1 MFLLFLTREHPA
13 SVIAPLN
20 HTCYK
25 WRGIECCWWR
35 VGWQAV
41 SSALRTPPSA
51 QPSEG
56 RKLACFILPSTI
68 DSSSPLCTSA
78 TARTE
83 LPDSLKFM
91 RSLWATTR
99 HTWRAARTLT
109 FIYDYSHFHMVRVM
123 LLSVSMQET
132 CNSLFLR
139 NLIACN
145 YVAHFVRVKDH
156 YHDKKKKK
164 SSGQPAAHLVFF
176 VALTISQPL
185 IGTDLD
191 PSTLETNSKLH
202 NWQPASLGVW
212 WNKCILICAE
222 TWLPKADLQPNST
235 SELCGGIC
243 FFFLLLLSFSFLSLP
258 DRLIFLLSVG
268 RVLMV
273 VSLHS
278 TTLQSTLSWGSVQE
292 LSRSLLS
299 VSLTGLYCAKSWK
312 LINSVCLTSQPF
324 VSGVSLCAAGMLP
337 IFSEHHTSTGALCI
351 HKMCKSLDCHRLS
364 ENSFISAFCVLCSPQ
379 RSLKMEW
386 TRESQYT

>member
-156 YHDKKKKK
+156 YHDKKKKM

-191 PSTLETNSKLH
+191 PSTLETNSKSH

-243 FFFLLLLSFSFLSLP
+243 FFFSSSSSVFFFSFPAWQAHFSSLS
-258 DRLIFLLSVG
+258 G
-268 RVLMV
+268 
-273 VSLHS
+273 
-278 TTLQSTLSWGSVQE
+278 
-292 LSRSLLS
+292 
-299 VSLTGLYCAKSWK
+299 
-312 LINSVCLTSQPF
+312 
-324 VSGVSLCAAGMLP
+324 
-337 IFSEHHTSTGALCI
+337 TGAGGGIITLHYI
-351 HKMCKSLDCHRLS
+351 TEHSIMGLSPRAFTLVAVSITDGALLRKVLKAHKFCMFNKST
-364 ENSFISAFCVLCSPQ
+364 FCVWCLAVCCGYAANIFRAPYQ
-379 RSLKMEW
+379 HRSAV
-386 TRESQYT
+386 YTQNV

>member
-156 YHDKKKKK
+156 YHDKKKN
-164 SSGQPAAHLVFF
+164 VF
-176 VALTISQPL
+176 
-185 IGTDLD
+185 
-191 PSTLETNSKLH
+191 
-202 NWQPASLGVW
+202 W
-212 WNKCILICAE
+212 
-222 TWLPKADLQPNST
+222 ST
-235 SELCGGIC
+235 SCTPGVFRRTDNLSAPHRNRPGFFHPGNKQQVAQLAAC
-243 FFFLLLLSFSFLSLP
+243 FA
-258 DRLIFLLSVG
+258 G
-268 RVLMV
+268 CLM
-273 VSLHS
+273 
-278 TTLQSTLSWGSVQE
+278 
-292 LSRSLLS
+292 
-299 VSLTGLYCAKSWK
+299 K
-312 LINSVCLTSQPF
+312 
-324 VSGVSLCAAGMLP
+324 
-337 IFSEHHTSTGALCI
+337 
-351 HKMCKSLDCHRLS
+351 
-364 ENSFISAFCVLCSPQ
+364 
-379 RSLKMEW
+379 
-386 TRESQYT
+386 